1 MSSETRTMLVVL
13 LVCGFL
19 MCGCIVLPLG
29 IGVGF
34 FYVAA
39 ERTQAEAAIARERA
53 AVAQAQAQAALN
65 AMQESLPTPP
75 TEPPAGSS
83 APPNAPVSPPTTA
96 ESAQASPPA
105 ITLPPL
111 SGLAGS
117 DLPAALPPE
126 AVAAMLADVEQRKAL
141 YRAFKQLRDTE
152 EQIKKLGEADPTATA
167 LVAALKQQALE
178 GLKASGI
185 TQEQIDKI
193 LSEGDKEGW

>member
-29 IGVGF
+29 VGVGF

-75 TEPPAGSS
+75 TDPPA
-83 APPNAPVSPPTTA
+83 PPMVPASPPTPA
-96 ESAQASPPA
+96 ESAKASPPA
-105 ITLPPL
+105 ITLPPIGGL
-111 SGLAGS
+111 SDTG
-117 DLPAALPPE
+117 LPAALPPE
-126 AVAAMLADVEQRKAL
+126 AVAALLADVEQRKAL
-141 YRAFKQLRDTE
+141 YKEFKRLRDAE
-152 EQIKKLGEADPTATA
+152 EALEKQGEADPTATA
-167 LVAALKQQALE
+167 LVAALKQVALE

-185 TQEQIDKI
+185 TQEHIDKI
-193 LSEGDKEGW
+193 LAEGDKEGW